1 MHARFSAMKTG
12 LIKIKSRV
20 IWSLGKGCQVRWAA
34 RKRKYG
40 VWWHWTWM
48 SPSHTSFIK
57 SLSHNSTGKDP
68 RSLNKVVI
76 SHNCFMVLVI
86 DLFWKHS
93 KTPWPAEPSRLSS
106 VTLWRP
112 LSTSS
117 RHPTQ
122 LRAVSGSA
130 VPAIENLALFFP
142 LWVYK

>member
-76 SHNCFMVLVI
+76 SHNCFIVLVI

-112 LSTSS
+112 TVHIIKAPHSAPGSFRVSSS
-117 RHPTQ
+117 RYWKP
-122 LRAVSGSA
+122 S
-130 VPAIENLALFFP
+130 PFFP
-142 LWVYK
+142 PVGL